1 MLGYTARQ
9 RPNSEGQ
16 QADEMNFSIPRPR
29 KGQIFSESSDL
40 LLFLSSNRC
49 ARMALAANRR
59 LRVPVDAAFLPSGGR
74 ASRNPQPDVRELK
87 AVAGKFAA
95 LFV

>member
-29 KGQIFSESSDL
+29 KGQIFSESPDL
-40 LLFLSSNRC
+40 LLFLLQQSLRSNGSRGQS
-49 ARMALAANRR
+49 A
-59 LRVPVDAAFLPSGGR
+59 PSGPG
-74 ASRNPQPDVRELK
+74 
-87 AVAGKFAA
+87 
-95 LFV
+95 